1 MNKLATLGIST
12 LVVAGV
18 IGAYSVSASAAGRNG
33 VRLHDGTG
41 AGTGTHQQAGGGYG
55 RQTSLDSR
63 AAVVGMTADEL
74 ETALETKTMSEIAK
88 DKGMTEEDF
97 EAKMEAAAE
106 ARWEARGLSDE
117 EIAAR
122 QADCE
127 ERQATNHADHEWG
140 SGEGDH
146 MGGYGRNR

>member
-33 VRLHDGTG
+33 VRLQD
-41 AGTGTHQQAGGGYG
+41 GTGTHQQAGAGYG
-55 RQTSLDSR
+55 RQASLDSR
-63 AAVVGMTADEL
+63 AQDVGMTADEL

-122 QADCE
+122 KADRE
-127 ERQATNHADHEWG
+127 SRQATNYADHEWG